1 MLAFIYSIDVL
12 KNINIV
18 NDFAAKNANF
28 AQSALTPSKCKYS
41 VGTPTCTT
49 LSDGKPSLL

>member
-1 MLAFIYSIDVL
+1 LWGLPVLAFIYSIEVL

-28 AQSALTPSKCKYS
+28 AQSALTTSKCKCS
-41 VGTPTCTT
+41 IGTPTCTVA
-49 LSDGKPSLL
+49 LA